1 MKYILII
8 AWVLQTFIVHSQDTT
23 AYQKVLQ
30 QLNAERVALN
40 KKKDQSNLST
50 QCSDLLYT
58 TLVKEI
64 FPAWYNT
71 PWDFNGTSNIPG
83 KGEIACG
90 YFVSTTLKHAGFNLN
105 RYRLAQQAASVIA
118 SAFCPKKR
126 IKRFQHVIQILNY
139 LSQQPNGVF
148 IVGLDYHVGFIVVEN
163 KEVYFVHSDY
173 YNLKVVKEKAKDS
186 AAFTSSEIY
195 VLGEITSNKELMNKW
210 LKGTKIY

>member
-8 AWVLQTFIVHSQDTT
+8 AWITQAFIAHSQDSV

-30 QLNAERVALN
+30 QLHTEKVALSQ
-40 KKKDQSNLST
+40 KRDQAKLPT

-64 FPAWYNT
+64 FPAWHNT

-139 LSQQPNGVF
+139 LSLQPNEVF
-148 IVGLDYHVGFIVVEN
+148 IVGLDYHVGFIVVQDQ
-163 KEVYFVHSDY
+163 EVYFVHSDY
-173 YNLKVVKEKAKDS
+173 YNNKVVKEKAKDS
-186 AAFTSSEIY
+186 AAFTSSAVY
-195 VLGEITSNKELMNKW
+195 VLGEITPNKELMNKW